1 MKWND
6 KKPYLYGMLAG
17 FGAISLSVLFF
28 FVIYRFKG
36 FSGGIHQLMG
46 ILSPF
51 VYGAAIAYVLKP
63 VCNFYGNFLQKYL
76 PEKGKKLVGGLS
88 VTLSILTALLIV
100 YLLFIMIIP
109 QLVSSVL
116 SLVYTVPGRV
126 DTFMAWLQNYL
137 ESDPQLQKT
146 INDVYSNVAVSLDDW
161 IKTSVI
167 PYLRELLNGFGAG
180 LMNFVSVLNNTGLGL
195 IVAVYL
201 LMSRHKY
208 SRQAKMV
215 LYSVVR
221 RDWADVIHEELSYAN
236 RVFEGFISGKLLD
249 SLIIGILCYVFM
261 LIARMPSAM
270 LISVIIGITNIIPFF
285 GPFIGAIPS
294 ILLLL
299 IDNPIQAV
307 WFTIFIIIL
316 QQFDGNVLGPKI
328 LGNSTGLSSFW
339 VLFSILLFGGLW
351 GFVGMIVGVPFFA
364 VIYDILRKLIFRGL
378 HHNGCEEMLVHY
390 NECFGEHPAA
400 PEPPAPPKAGAGKV

>member
-1 MKWND
+1 
-6 KKPYLYGMLAG
+6 MLAG

-28 FVIYRFKG
+28 FVIYRFQG
-36 FSGGIHQLMG
+36 FSGGIQKFMG
-46 ILSPF
+46 ILAPF

-63 VCNFYGNFLQKYL
+63 VCNFYGNFLQKHL
-76 PEKGKKLVGGLS
+76 PEKAQKFTGGIS
-88 VTLSILTALLIV
+88 VALSILTALLIV

-116 SLVYTVPGRV
+116 SLMYTAPDRIHE
-126 DTFMAWLQNYL
+126 FMTWLQGLL
-137 ESDPQLQKT
+137 ENDPQLQKN
-146 INDVYSNVAVSLDDW
+146 INDVYSSVSDTLNEW

-167 PYLRELLNGFGAG
+167 PYLHEILNGFGAG

-208 SRQAKMV
+208 ARQAKLV
-215 LYSVVR
+215 LYSIVR
-221 RDWADVIHEELSYAN
+221 QDWAAVIHEELSYAN

-249 SLIIGILCYVFM
+249 SLIIGVLCYVFM
-261 LIARMPSAM
+261 LIAGMPSAM

-307 WFTIFIIIL
+307 WFTIFVIVL

-328 LGNSTGLSSFW
+328 LGDSTGLSSFW
-339 VLFSILLFGGLW
+339 VLFSILLFGGIW

-364 VIYDILRKLIFRGL
+364 VIYDVLRKLIFRGL
-378 HHNGCEEMLVHY
+378 HHNGCDEMLVHY
-390 NECFGEHPAA
+390 NESFGEHPAVSA
-400 PEPPAPPKAGAGKV
+400 PQTPPEAGGGKA